1 MSVSENIGVPSSSG
15 SQSADSASPRTC
27 ANLDTVKKFVF
38 KGKKSAESSVIEEV
52 EILIPEKAQANYH
65 CYTWPSAPILAWF
78 LWERRFELAGKHILE
93 LGAGTALP
101 GILAAKCGASVTL
114 TESAT
119 LPKALEHIKRCCE
132 ANSLNSSQV
141 RITGLTWSLFLPSTT
156 SLGPIDIIIGSDCFY
171 DPSVFEDIIV
181 TVAYLL
187 ESNPQARFIS
197 VYQERSADWTI
208 EHLLN
213 KWGLSCEHLPT
224 NNIGAESGIDI
235 SELMKD
241 HTIHLLEITKK

>member
-1 MSVSENIGVPSSSG
+1 MSEIASHSAADENLEQI
-15 SQSADSASPRTC
+15 
-27 ANLDTVKKFVF
+27 KKFLF
-38 KGKKSAESSVIEEV
+38 KGKRSAESTEIEEV
-52 EILIPEKAQANYH
+52 EILIPEKAQASYH

-78 LWERRFELAGKHILE
+78 LWERRSELVGKHVLE

-119 LPKALEHIKRCCE
+119 LPSALEHVKRCCE
-132 ANSLNSSQV
+132 VNNLPGNQV
-141 RITGLTWSLFLPSTT
+141 RVTGLTWGLFLSNTF
-156 SLGPIDIIIGSDCFY
+156 SLGSIDLIIGSDCFY

-187 ESNPQARFIS
+187 ENNPQARFLS
-197 VYQERSADWTI
+197 VYQERSADWSI

-213 KWGLSCEHLPT
+213 KWGLSCDHLPI
-224 NNIGAESGIDI
+224 NNLGADSGIDI
-235 SELMKD
+235 NELMKD
-241 HTIHLLEITKK
+241 HTIHLLEITRK